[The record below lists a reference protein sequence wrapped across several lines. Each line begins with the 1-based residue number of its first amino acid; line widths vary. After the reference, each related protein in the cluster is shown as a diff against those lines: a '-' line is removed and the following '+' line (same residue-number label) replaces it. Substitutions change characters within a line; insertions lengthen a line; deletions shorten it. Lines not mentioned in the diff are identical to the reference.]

1 MFGKVFERIKKGLSA
16 LKDKLAYMA
25 VVVGPAVFST
35 SEFSDLMKMLMDL
48 LPVLIFI
55 SIVSAI
61 LTAIGTGIW
70 RPRRR

>member
-1 MFGKVFERIKKGLSA
+1 MFGKVVQKIKAGLSA
-16 LKDKLAYMA
+16 LNDKLAYMG
-25 VVVGPAVFST
+25 VVVGPVLST
-35 SEFSDLMKMLMDL
+35 SEFSDLMKLLMDL

-61 LTAIGTGIW
+61 IGAISGGIW

>member
-16 LKDKLAYMA
+16 LRDKLVYLG
-25 VVVGPAVFST
+25 VVVGPILST

-61 LTAIGTGIW
+61 IGAISGGIW